1 MMKVREADRA
11 SRGGKGTSKMSE
23 RGALPLAVAIMGM
36 SLAVISYAIKDESIG
51 LVVYG
56 SGLLS
61 AAFAI
66 LHWFSAPVAKR
77 R

>member
-1 MMKVREADRA
+1 MN
-11 SRGGKGTSKMSE
+11 E
-23 RGALPLAVAIMGM
+23 RSATPLAVAIMGM
-36 SLAVISYAIKDESIG
+36 SMAVISYAIKDESRG

-61 AAFAI
+61 AGLSI